1 MLYRQ
6 ASHTKT
12 KYLLETPA
20 MWNEPRTN
28 EECYICMIKFNG
40 MISSKHVTYSNAV
53 SFTPSIYNNDVF
65 ILGNAIN
72 SNASVVLVIHDS
84 EMDVSEDSV
93 SNYGEMN
100 VSENSTINESEMD
113 ISADLQ
119 ESESD
124 MDDDNNSEDLG
135 SKRERP
141 IRP

>member
-1 MLYRQ
+1 M
-6 ASHTKT
+6 T
-12 KYLLETPA
+12 
-20 MWNEPRTN
+20 
-28 EECYICMIKFNG
+28 KFNG

-65 ILGNAIN
+65 IFGNAIN
-72 SNASVVLVIHDS
+72 SNASVVLVIYDS

-100 VSENSTINESEMD
+100 VSEHSTINENEMY

-119 ESESD
+119 DSESD
-124 MDDDNNSEDLG
+124 MDDDNNSEDLC
-135 SKRERP
+135 SKRDRP